1 MENKYYTIINTAVE
15 KLNFQ
20 EFDGKLTHQ
29 GRDGEPY
36 PSINALYDFINLCR
50 SVIFPGFYGS
60 SIVNNQTFNYHI
72 GVRVEK
78 LFNILTEQLYA
89 GLCFECNE
97 EDRRLELKR
106 QISLEIASKFVEKL
120 PEIKTI
126 WNERKNSRRI

>member
-20 EFDGKLTHQ
+20 EFDGKLTHK

-60 SIVNNQTFNYHI
+60 SIVNNQTFNI
-72 GVRVEK
+72 GCMVLTSEMFEK
-78 LFNILTEQLYA
+78 KVPAVANVLNGISPYIVSGFILHSFQ
-89 GLCFECNE
+89 
-97 EDRRLELKR
+97 
-106 QISLEIASKFVEKL
+106 
-120 PEIKTI
+120 
-126 WNERKNSRRI
+126 